1 MSVEARHRPLT
12 TSAALFALFLTGLWS
27 GLGIAIKFG
36 LEDAP
41 PLRLGWLRFVL
52 GALTVLVWA
61 LWIRAD
67 LVPKRGEALALLAVG
82 IMFCLELATMNIGLE
97 KTTASHA
104 AVVLSTYSVWMAVF
118 AHFQVPG
125 DRLTRRKLLAVLV
138 SYSGIVVIF
147 VQGLAI
153 QTCSSATSSCSPL
166 RWCSPSTKSTAHERQ
181 AASTMPGWCSRA
193 SPWARPCSRRQA
205 RFWNTMHGPG
215 RRAWVRH
222 SSTREW

>member
-1 MSVEARHRPLT
+1 VGSIQPETGELNHVRRRNRIPRLRSRATASLPQTCRAAHAPSRVAGRRLQATRTSNVAVETRHRPLT

-41 PLRLGWLRFVL
+41 PLRLGCLRFVL
-52 GALTVLVWA
+52 GWLTVLVWA

-82 IMFCLELATMNIGLE
+82 VMFCLELATLNIGLE

-104 AVVLSTYSVWMAVF
+104 AVILSTYSVWMAVF

-125 DRLTRRKLLAVLV
+125 DRLTKRKLLAALV
-138 SYSGIVVIF
+138 SYSVLVAIF
-147 VQGLAI
+147 VQ
-153 QTCSSATSSCSPL
+153 
-166 RWCSPSTKSTAHERQ
+166 R
-181 AASTMPGWCSRA
+181 
-193 SPWARPCSRRQA
+193 
-205 RFWNTMHGPG
+205 
-215 RRAWVRH
+215 
-222 SSTREW
+222 